1 MHAIAAAGAAF
12 LCAVLWFDL
21 MFDMLAWRHAGGA
34 VPRERLAQIGAYYR
48 RVTTEASPMG
58 QLVAVVMLATL
69 VALAAEIA
77 LQAAPTWIA
86 WLSLALTISATGLA
100 RVRIIPAAV
109 KLGHGTADDA
119 TLSRLAR
126 QVLHEHLYC
135 LAAMACVVAL
145 QLAAGLIRV

>member
-1 MHAIAAAGAAF
+1 MHAFAATGAGF

-21 MFDMLAWRHAGGA
+21 MFDMLAWRHANGA
-34 VPRERLAQIGAYYR
+34 VPPERLAQIGAYYR

-69 VALAAEIA
+69 IALAAEVA
-77 LQAAPTWIA
+77 LHAAPARIA
-86 WLSLALTISATGLA
+86 WLCLALTASATGLA

-109 KLGHGTADDA
+109 KLGQATDDDA

-126 QVLHEHLYC
+126 QVLREHLYC
-135 LAAMACVVAL
+135 LAAMASVAAL
-145 QLAAGLIRV
+145 QLAAGLMRV